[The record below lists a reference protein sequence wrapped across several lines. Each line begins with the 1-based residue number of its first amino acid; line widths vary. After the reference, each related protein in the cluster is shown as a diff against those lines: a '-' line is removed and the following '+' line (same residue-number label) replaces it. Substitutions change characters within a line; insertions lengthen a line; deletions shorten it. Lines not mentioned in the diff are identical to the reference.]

1 MLGDPYMVIIPFFV
15 SGNVRLG
22 EETVAMN
29 KYYHI
34 FGFAKLLVDEG
45 AKLGA
50 WTYAL
55 GT

>member
-1 MLGDPYMVIIPFFV
+1 MVGDPYMVIIPFYV

-22 EETVAMN
+22 EETVVMN
-29 KYYHI
+29 KYYHV
-34 FGFAKLLVDEG
+34 FAFAKLLVGEG